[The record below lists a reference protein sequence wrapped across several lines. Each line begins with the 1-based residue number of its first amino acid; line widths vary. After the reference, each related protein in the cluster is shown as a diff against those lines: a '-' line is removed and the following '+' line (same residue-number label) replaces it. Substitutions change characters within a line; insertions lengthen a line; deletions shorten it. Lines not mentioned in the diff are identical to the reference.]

1 MVKTRVAIPN
11 KAFDQVVILE
21 EVVVLIKDEFEH
33 INKLYLANDIILPV
47 FKILILLFSLRNLC
61 FLC

>member
-1 MVKTRVAIPN
+1 MKTRVAIPN